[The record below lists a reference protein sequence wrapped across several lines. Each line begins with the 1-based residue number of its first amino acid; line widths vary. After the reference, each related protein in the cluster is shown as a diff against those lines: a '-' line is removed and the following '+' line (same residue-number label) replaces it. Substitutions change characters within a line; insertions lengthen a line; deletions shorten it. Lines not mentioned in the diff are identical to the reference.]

1 MKNKKYILIIL
12 AGCLLFLEIL
22 YFILNDNRKLTI
34 VESVVKEPVLFVQ
47 KIILKPIK
55 LIGNSIDDIKE
66 FENLNSKVKEQE
78 EQLKS
83 YTLLQNELKVKDE
96 KIKELQDL
104 LNINTNLTNYSI
116 VSASVINRNVGNWYQ
131 TFTIDKGKNDNI
143 EKNQAVIS
151 SKGLIGKVIKTTTN
165 FSVVKLLT
173 GVSKNF
179 QVAVIIDNDGEKVFG
194 ILSDYQDDQFIITG
208 LAYNKEIKIG
218 STVTTSGLDNIF
230 PSGLL
235 IGTVATTKKDNY
247 DLEQL
252 VYINSSSNFD
262 DINYVSILRREE

>member
-104 LNINTNLTNYSI
+104 LNINTNLTNYS
-116 VSASVINRNVGNWYQ
+116 NWIA
-131 TFTIDKGKNDNI
+131 F
-143 EKNQAVIS
+143 
-151 SKGLIGKVIKTTTN
+151 
-165 FSVVKLLT
+165 
-173 GVSKNF
+173 
-179 QVAVIIDNDGEKVFG
+179 
-194 ILSDYQDDQFIITG
+194 
-208 LAYNKEIKIG
+208 
-218 STVTTSGLDNIF
+218 
-230 PSGLL
+230 
-235 IGTVATTKKDNY
+235 
-247 DLEQL
+247 
-252 VYINSSSNFD
+252 
-262 DINYVSILRREE
+262 